1 MLTHLQIRNFAL
13 VERVDLELRP
23 GMTVLTGETG
33 AGKSILLDALG
44 LTLGNRAD
52 SGLIRHGASKAEISA
67 EFELGER
74 PEVWQWLEEHDLE
87 EETGC
92 QIRRVINTDGRSRGY
107 INGRPAPLQSLREL
121 GEMLVEIHGQHE
133 HQSLV
138 RREVQRQLLDEYA
151 GNGALLAELASLHR
165 QWREQQQKLEQLQQ
179 AGQDREAR
187 AGLLSYQI
195 QELEALGLSPGEPA
209 ELEQEHQRLA
219 NANRLLEECQQAL
232 DLLYENEEFSAASL
246 LGRASQRL
254 ESLQT
259 IDERLTEVTELLG
272 SAAIQMEEA
281 AGELRHYLAH
291 TELNPERLR
300 WVEERLAT
308 LHELARKH
316 RVEPEQLPELL
327 PRLQR
332 QLQELEEMELRL
344 EGLQKGIADSLEAY
358 ITTAEKLS
366 QTRTRAAAKLS
377 ETVTANM
384 QQLGM
389 EGGRFEARL
398 VPREDRSPSPLG
410 CEQVEFWVSANP
422 GQPLKPLAKVASGG
436 ELARISLAI
445 QVITAQKAS
454 IPTLIFDEVD
464 VGIGGGVAEIVGR
477 QLRRLGGFCQVI
489 CVTHQPQV
497 AALAHHH
504 LQVSKEN
511 ADGRISTSIRM
522 LDEAERVDELARMV
536 GGVEITPQTLSH
548 AREMIRRGQ
557 ALTD

>member
-44 LTLGNRAD
+44 LALGNRAD

-67 EFELGER
+67 EFELSDR

-92 QIRRVINTDGRSRGY
+92 QIRRVISSDGRSRGY
-107 INGRPAPLQSLREL
+107 INGRPVPLQSLREL

-133 HQSLV
+133 HQSLT
-138 RREVQRQLLDEYA
+138 RRETQRRLLDEYA
-151 GNGALLAELASLHR
+151 GNGNLLAELAALHE
-165 QWREQQQKLEQLQQ
+165 QWREQQQKLEQLRQ

-187 AGLLSYQI
+187 AGLLSYQV

-219 NANRLLEECQQAL
+219 NANRLLEECRQAL

-246 LGRASQRL
+246 LGQAGQRL

-259 IDERLTEVTELLG
+259 IDERLGGVAELVTQ
-272 SAAIQMEEA
+272 AVIQVEEA
-281 AGELRHYLAH
+281 AGELRHYLSH
-291 TELNPERLR
+291 VEQNPERLQ
-300 WVEERLAT
+300 WVEERLST

-316 RVEPEQLPELL
+316 RVEPDRLPELL
-327 PRLQR
+327 PRLQQ
-332 QLQELEEMELRL
+332 QLQELEEMDLRL
-344 EGLQKGIADSLEAY
+344 EGLQKAIDATLAAY
-358 ITTAEKLS
+358 ASTATKLS
-366 QTRTRAAAKLS
+366 EARARAAASLG
-377 ETVTANM
+377 EAVTDNM
-384 QQLGM
+384 QRLGM
-389 EGGRFEARL
+389 EGGRFEVRL
-398 VPREDRSPSPLG
+398 EPREGQAPSPLG
-410 CEQVEFWVSANP
+410 KEQVEFRVSANP

-445 QVITAQKAS
+445 QVITARQAS

-477 QLRRLGGFCQVI
+477 QLRKLGGYCQVI

-504 LQVSKEN
+504 LQVSK
-511 ADGRISTSIRM
+511 ARSDGKTVTSIRP
-522 LDEAERVDELARMV
+522 LGEKERIDELARML
-536 GGVEITPQTLSH
+536 GGVEMTPQTLSH

-557 ALTD
+557 ESTD